1 MRISVPVGCFAV
13 LLPLDLD
20 YKVLG
25 YYLKEAK
32 NEFEI
37 KDDLFL
43 RLNLDHA
50 KNEYNLLKLK
60 DFRIFSYLHKFRG
73 KLTRKASGV
82 IIGLLLNE
90 VEEAEKY
97 RSSLK
102 EGSEAIEILGLNIV
116 NMEQAEFEPILR
128 EIYMEHLEPLTDI
141 LKPDALKDNVINITK
156 IMLSGGKKERKT
168 TQELLKKVEA
178 GEHEKITD
186 FYNTAEN
193 ALKGLDHEKAAKFY
207 KKAADIAEE
216 LYLVD
221 VASTL
226 NEKASFSQRVP
237 DLSKQREKL
246 VQEARNLL
254 RNEDFHGAYTS
265 YKKAGEIS
273 KKLVQFDKEE
283 EYRLKAKAL
292 EDFYKVDEK
301 FKKN

>member
-1 MRISVPVGCFAV
+1 
-13 LLPLDLD
+13 
-20 YKVLG
+20 
-25 YYLKEAK
+25 
-32 NEFEI
+32 
-37 KDDLFL
+37 
-43 RLNLDHA
+43 
-50 KNEYNLLKLK
+50 
-60 DFRIFSYLHKFRG
+60 
-73 KLTRKASGV
+73 
-82 IIGLLLNE
+82 
-90 VEEAEKY
+90 
-97 RSSLK
+97 
-102 EGSEAIEILGLNIV
+102 
-116 NMEQAEFEPILR
+116 
-128 EIYMEHLEPLTDI
+128 
-141 LKPDALKDNVINITK
+141 
-156 IMLSGGKKERKT
+156 MLSGGKKERKT

-193 ALKGLDHEKAAKFY
+193 ALKDLDHEKAAKFY
-207 KKAADIAEE
+207 KKAADLAEE

-273 KKLVQFDKEE
+273 KKLVQFDREE

-301 FKKN
+301 FKKK